1 MNNIEERRQA
11 WLNAPEVVPGDKAA
25 IRAMDARQ
33 AADSFY
39 RAMAFGTGGLRGE
52 LGLGDNRMNLYTV
65 RQATQ
70 GLAAYLAASG
80 QPMRAAIAYD
90 SRIMSEEFAHAAAE
104 VLAANGIIALL
115 YPRLQPTPALSFAVR
130 DQGCG
135 VGVCIT
141 ASHNP
146 AKYNGYKVYGP
157 DGCQITLEA
166 ADAIQRAIALTPLF
180 GGVKRIAFEEGLA
193 AGTIRFLGEDV
204 IDRFL
209 AQVQA
214 RALRPE
220 LREVPLNVVY
230 TPLNGTGRECVTRML
245 ASCGVKD
252 VHVVAEQEWPDGRF
266 PTCPYPNP
274 EIREAL
280 ALGLRDCGAYHPDL
294 LLATDPDCDRV
305 GIAVGTGA
313 DARLMTGNEVG
324 ILLLDYIC
332 RTRQEQGMMPRN
344 PVAVTTIVSSAMADA
359 VAETYGVEL
368 RRTLTGFK
376 FIGEQI
382 GLLEKAG
389 EAERYIFGFE
399 ESYGYLSGAHVRDK
413 DGVNASLLICE
424 MARWYKTQGM
434 TLLEAMNQLYR
445 RYGFYYNDLHSYTFE
460 GAAGMETMGGIMAA
474 LRGNPPARIA
484 GLPVLAVRDYLSPDT
499 GLPQA
504 DVLEYSLPDRCKLMI
519 RPSGTEPKLKAYTFT
534 TAPDRPAAQAAEQA
548 LAAWLAERMK
558 A

>member
-1 MNNIEERRQA
+1 MNIEERKQA
-11 WLNAPEVVPGDKAA
+11 WLDAVEVTPGDKAA
-25 IRAMDARQ
+25 ILAMNAQQ

-39 RAMAFGTGGLRGE
+39 RALAFGTGGLRGE

-104 VLAANGIIALL
+104 VLAANGITALI

-135 VGVCIT
+135 VGICIT

-166 ADAIQRAIALTPLF
+166 ADAIQRAIASTPLF
-180 GGVKRIAFEEGLA
+180 GGVKRVAFEEGLA

-214 RALRPE
+214 RALRPA

-266 PTCPYPNP
+266 STCPYPNP

-324 ILLLDYIC
+324 ILLLDYVC

-413 DGVNASLLICE
+413 DAVNASLLICE
-424 MARWYKTQGM
+424 MARWYKVQGM
-434 TLLEAMNQLYR
+434 TLLEAMDQLYR

-460 GAAGMETMGGIMAA
+460 GAAGMETMGRIMAA

-484 GLPVLAVRDYLSPDT
+484 GLPVLAVKDYLAPGT

-519 RPSGTEPKLKAYTFT
+519 RPSGTEPKLKAYTFA
-534 TAPDRPAAQAAEQA
+534 TAPDRLAAQAAEQA
-548 LAAWLAERMK
+548 LAAWLAEQVR